1 MNALTTITTAIDFA
15 DVMTAI
21 GAVGVAIVGVYVL
34 IKGIKIVL
42 GMLKSA

>member
-1 MNALTTITTAIDFA
+1 MNALTTITGAIDFT

>member
-1 MNALTTITTAIDFA
+1 MNALTTLTSSIDFTA
-15 DVMTAI
+15 VSAAI

-34 IKGIKIVL
+34 VKGIKIVL